1 MRACRV
7 IFAIKPLILL
17 LIESILHHVS
27 LSEEEKKRLP
37 AFFEPLKT
45 KRRQY
50 LLREGEVCRHEFF
63 ILKGCCRQYET
74 DAAGKENVLQFSV
87 EGWWMTDMDSLLS
100 EMPSMF
106 NIDVLE
112 SGMVLRIGKQQLEKL
127 FKEIPAVER
136 YYRIISQRSHAA
148 LQRRVLFLQKPAIER
163 YQEFVSR
170 YPFFEK
176 RLPQHQVAAYLG
188 ITPESLSRLRSK
200 IAKA

>member
-1 MRACRV
+1 
-7 IFAIKPLILL
+7 
-17 LIESILHHVS
+17 
-27 LSEEEKKRLP
+27 
-37 AFFEPLKT
+37 
-45 KRRQY
+45 
-50 LLREGEVCRHEFF
+50 
-63 ILKGCCRQYET
+63 
-74 DAAGKENVLQFSV
+74 
-87 EGWWMTDMDSLLS
+87 MTDMDSLLS

-170 YPFFEK
+170 YPFLEK